1 MGSFGSSSRRACL
14 ALGGAGSSGGPG
26 GVGAIGGEAFGGDGA
41 MGHSTLKGSRGMVS
55 DLRLLIGKWLI
66 LNYLLFLKD
75 W

>member
-1 MGSFGSSSRRACL
+1 
-14 ALGGAGSSGGPG
+14 
-26 GVGAIGGEAFGGDGA
+26 